1 MYIKDEWQ
9 KQRAKK
15 GLIINVDSD
24 YPSIKDK
31 CVFNKFSFSTV
42 YRRLWMNSAFLSLIV
57 FSIVFLTTTSYD
69 LTNPINL
76 VKICVQTL
84 LIYSVFLNLGID
96 EYVFSSNNDDNKVS
110 FLKIIIQPFNAIK
123 NKLIQRVVNYEYTH
137 LNKNIN
143 NTLNEWFGD
152 REAKNDR
159 IGVFIIR
166 LDRLVKKNKNSE
178 VDDGL
183 ISLYEDLLYN
193 LYTNYK
199 DDNEIYI
206 MDDLINIVPDFLI
219 DKLGISIY
227 ELSQYISRQAESNMS
242 RKKIKE
248 EINKNIKDIKRD
260 TRDIRDVTEDQIIE
274 ELLG

>member
-1 MYIKDEWQ
+1 
-9 KQRAKK
+9 
-15 GLIINVDSD
+15 
-24 YPSIKDK
+24 
-31 CVFNKFSFSTV
+31 
-42 YRRLWMNSAFLSLIV
+42 MNSAFLSLIV
-57 FSIVFLTTTSYD
+57 FSIVLLTTTSYD
-69 LTNPINL
+69 LTNPINF
-76 VKICVQTL
+76 VKIFIQTL
-84 LIYSVFLNLGID
+84 IIYSVFLNLGID
-96 EYVFSSNNDDNKVS
+96 EYVFSSNNDNNKVS

-137 LNKNIN
+137 LNKSIN
-143 NTLNEWFGD
+143 NTLDTWFNNRD
-152 REAKNDR
+152 AKNDR

-166 LDRLVKKNKNSE
+166 LDRLVKKKKNSE

-193 LYTNYK
+193 LYINYK

-206 MDDLINIVPDFLI
+206 MDDLINIVPNFLV

-260 TRDIRDVTEDQIIE
+260 TRDIRDITEDEIIE